1 MFDLLAERFVEF
13 VTNAQPLH
21 VVNLGISPRCGHR
34 NLARYAKSAS
44 PRALMADARG
54 AIQRGITDVL
64 APHLPVDDVT
74 AAAPLSQDPEFAPV

>member
-1 MFDLLAERFVEF
+1 
-13 VTNAQPLH
+13 
-21 VVNLGISPRCGHR
+21 
-34 NLARYAKSAS
+34 
-44 PRALMADARG
+44 MADARG